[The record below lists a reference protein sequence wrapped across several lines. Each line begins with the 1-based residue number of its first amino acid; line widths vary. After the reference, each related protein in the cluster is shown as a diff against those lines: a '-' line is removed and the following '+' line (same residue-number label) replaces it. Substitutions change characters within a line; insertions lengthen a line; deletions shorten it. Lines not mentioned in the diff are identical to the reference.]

1 MKIKNNTILCVFALS
16 TLAAGFGS
24 CQNEDDVLNG
34 LPHGS
39 VPLVLGDVTVAG
51 ARTVNNRAA
60 GGNTR
65 AAITEDPAT
74 GYTGIRKSRFVNGDV
89 LNLTLT
95 NGTGGSGGSTTS
107 VTATLTGG
115 KWVLAPG
122 KVFITPGVTE
132 ISATHTATEQTAGI
146 ATDNL
151 AAATADCTLTAATGT
166 LSIGMKHAGAMID
179 ITPGATDGGAI
190 TSVTVNTDV
199 PTAPEEEP
207 VAGGS
212 GTTMHYRTLIA
223 TTNTVNSISAVVGG
237 TTYVAT
243 LATPL
248 TVAANKRYPVALTFK
263 HQTLTATPSAP
274 QDWTDGGTVPVPGYT
289 RIIDS
294 PEALAQFAWDVNN
307 DAAGTGARAAV
318 ALQTADLDMSQL
330 KPAAE
335 AGTNPLTG
343 AAYTYT
349 ATADEWHSMGIV
361 GNEFQGTYNGNGHTI
376 SNLKGG
382 SLFYNLYA
390 ARITGVHLRNV
401 QIFSLASMPDLS
413 PSPLMQS
420 CENTIVTLCSATGT
434 VNVSADSKE
443 RSVGGLISSCKDS
456 FVTRCSADVDVTV
469 SVTGNAAA
477 YAGGLIGQCSR
488 DGVAAG
494 CSASGDVAVT
504 AGNSDSCTGGLVG
517 AIIPSA
523 APGFFLFACLATG
536 NVNCSSG
543 GGALLGG
550 SWGGSGNVSITS
562 CLATGTLMGVDP
574 NFSCYNDYCSFD
586 DCAYTGTQTGPRSGI
601 TDNVAVNNLYA
612 TVTAGSASLTGVI
625 NTLHWS
631 AADGYTLTEVA
642 NNWYAIDV
650 WKDNGTAAP
659 TIDMSY
665 EGWDGKYEGQTPNSL
680 AISGQTAYW
689 VAPVDASTGIQWG
702 NINFSTICPAGW
714 HVPTK
719 EEFANMTGLPADD
732 AYHDTNNAAIIVVFP
747 TEGIFWSSTGYDASN
762 AWRLRIGVDGKAG
775 VGWSSKGSS
784 YRVRCVRKK

>member
-51 ARTVNNRAA
+51 AQNVNNRAA

-132 ISATHTATEQTAGI
+132 ISATHTATEQTTGI

-151 AAATADCTLTAATGT
+151 AAANADCTLTAATGT
-166 LSIGMKHAGAMID
+166 LSIAMKHAGAMID
-179 ITPGATDGGAI
+179 ITPGATDGATI

-199 PTAPEEEP
+199 PTAAEEEA
-207 VAGGS
+207 VASGS
-212 GTTMHYRTLIA
+212 GTTMHYRTLTADA
-223 TTNTVNSISAVVGG
+223 TVVSSISAVIGG

-274 QDWTDGGTVPVPGYT
+274 QDWTDGGTVPIPGYD

-294 PEALAQFAWDVNN
+294 PEELAQLGYEMDNN
-307 DAAGTGARAAV
+307 LNNASTANII
-318 ALQTADLDMSQL
+318 QTVDLDMSRL
-330 KPAAE
+330 MTATEANAARP
-335 AGTNPLTG
+335 GKN
-343 AAYTYT
+343 YTYT
-349 ATADEWHSMGIV
+349 STADEWHSMGI
-361 GNEFQGTYNGNGHTI
+361 GGDPFQGTYNGNGHTI

-382 SLFYNLYA
+382 SLFYYFLG
-390 ARITGVHLRNV
+390 ARITGIHLRNV
-401 QIFSLASMPDLS
+401 QISSLVSSAFYLS
-413 PSPLMQS
+413 PSPLVQS
-420 CENTIVTLCSATGT
+420 CENTIITLCSATGT
-434 VNVSADSKE
+434 VNVSADSNE
-443 RSVGGLISSCKDS
+443 RSVGGLISECRSS

-469 SVTGNAAA
+469 NVEGNAAA
-477 YAGGLIGQCSR
+477 YAGGLIGQCR
-488 DGVAAG
+488 GNEGIVAS
-494 CSASGDVAVT
+494 CSASGDVTVT

-517 AIIPSA
+517 AIIPGS
-523 APGFFLFACLATG
+523 PGLILFACLATG
-536 NVNCSSG
+536 DVSCLTN
-543 GGALLGG
+543 GGAFLGG
-550 SWGGSGNVSITS
+550 CWGGSGNVSIVS
-562 CLATGTLMGVDP
+562 CLATGALTGVNS
-574 NFSCYNDYCSFD
+574 NFSGYNQYNTFY
-586 DCAYTGTQTGPRSGI
+586 DCAYTGTQTDSKSGI
-601 TDNVAVNNLYA
+601 TGNVAVNNLYA
-612 TVTAGSASLTGVI
+612 TVI
-625 NTLHWS
+625 NNNNYLDDVETLHWS
-631 AADGYTLTEVA
+631 AADGYTLTQA
-642 NNWYAIDV
+642 TATWYAEHL

-659 TIDMSY
+659 TIDMAY
-665 EGWDGKYEGQTPNSL
+665 EGTPLYNSSVPNLL
-680 AISGQTAYW
+680 AIPGLTAYY
-689 VAPVDASTGIQWG
+689 VAPEDANAGTQWG
-702 NINFSTICPAGW
+702 NIDFSTVCPLGW

-732 AYHDTNNAAIIVVFP
+732 AYHGTNNAAIIVVFP